1 MIYGNIV
8 YIFVS
13 IFEYIM
19 EGLDILQRNFE
30 RRLRN
35 TPLDFKRYIYDQI
48 DWRDNLIGIKGPKGT
63 GKSTMLL
70 QHIKEAFPDSEKAL
84 YVSLDDLWFTS
95 HSVDDLV
102 EHHYSHGGTHIF
114 FNEIHYHENWQTML
128 KNINDNYP
136 DLNVVYTGSSMLRLE
151 NGKGDLSRRL
161 MEYNMWGMSFREYLK
176 FEGLKDIP
184 AVTLEELL
192 TNHVKIAREILS
204 DGFKVLPAFEKYLEF
219 GYYPFYKNVY
229 SGFGL
234 RLQNVVNHILE
245 TDYAIIE
252 GVEQSTIRK
261 TKKMFMILAE
271 QVPQTPNMSNLY
283 RELDTDRNQGLK
295 MLSALERGGLLSLLS
310 DRPRKL
316 SDLSRP
322 EKIYL
327 NNTNLMNAFTA
338 SPNIGMMR
346 ETFFLNQLGQG
357 YIVTYPPKGDFLV
370 DGKYL
375 FEVGGHKKSF
385 EQIKDIENSYLAVD
399 DTEIGTRNRIPLWMF
414 GLLY

>member
-1 MIYGNIV
+1 MIYGDIL
-8 YIFVS
+8 YIFARVDTD
-13 IFEYIM
+13 IM
-19 EGLDILQRNFE
+19 EGIETLQRNFE

-35 TPLDFKRYIYDQI
+35 IPTEFKRYVYDNI

-70 QHIKEAFPDSEKAL
+70 QHIKESFPEPGKAL
-84 YVSLDDLWFTS
+84 YVSLDDLWFAT
-95 HSVDDLV
+95 HSLDDLI
-102 EHHYSHGGTHIF
+102 EYHYSHGGTHIF
-114 FNEIHYHENWQTML
+114 FDEIHYHENWQTLL

-161 MEYNMWGMSFREYLK
+161 MEYTVWGLSFREYLK
-176 FEGLKDIP
+176 FEGLKDLPVIS
-184 AVTLEELL
+184 LEDLL
-192 TNHVKIAREILS
+192 QNHVRIAREILS
-204 DGFKVLPAFEKYLEF
+204 DGFKVLPAFERYLEN
-219 GYYPFYKNVY
+219 GYYPFYKSVY
-229 SGFGL
+229 AGFSL
-234 RLQNVVNHILE
+234 RLQNVVNHILD
-245 TDYAIIE
+245 TDYAIID

-295 MLSALERGGLLSLLS
+295 MLSALERGGLLSLLG

-327 NNTNLMNAFTA
+327 NNTNLMYAFT
-338 SPNIGMMR
+338 SYPNIGMIR
-346 ETFFLNQLGQG
+346 ETFFLNQLSQG
-357 YIVTYPPKGDFLV
+357 HTVTYPAKGDFLV
-370 DGKYL
+370 DGTYL

-385 EQIKDIENSYLAVD
+385 EQIKDIENSFLAVD
-399 DTEIGTRNRIPLWMF
+399 GMETGSRNRIPLWMF